1 MNENNQPVSEAA
13 AEQVLTPGAG
23 GADGRAGAAALAAAQ
38 AKAQENWNSYLRAV
52 AELDNY
58 RKRMDREIDNARKFA
73 IERFAQE
80 LVTVGDALEAGIQAG
95 AANPGPAL
103 LEGAQATLRELHRAF
118 DKAGI
123 KIIDPAGQP
132 FDPAWHEAM
141 VAQESREQPANTV
154 LSVIQKGYSLNGRLL
169 RPARV
174 IVSKAGCEAQLNLLN
189 DPQGSGHS
197 FDLLEDFHNG

>member
-1 MNENNQPVSEAA
+1 VNETNH
-13 AEQVLTPGAG
+13 AEGAFSSDADPAG
-23 GADGRAGAAALAAAQ
+23 GAEALAAAE
-38 AKAQENWNSYLRAV
+38 ARATENRNSYLRAV
-52 AELDNY
+52 AELENF
-58 RKRMDREIDNARKFA
+58 RKRSEREIENARKFA

-80 LVTVGDALEAGIQAG
+80 LVTVGDALEAGINAG

-103 LEGAQATLRELHRAF
+103 VEGAQATLRQLHRAF

-132 FDPAWHEAM
+132 FDPEWHEAM
-141 VAQESREQPANTV
+141 VAQESREPPNTV

-174 IVSKAGCEAQLNLLN
+174 IVSKAPGDGN
-189 DPQGSGHS
+189 
-197 FDLLEDFHNG
+197 

>member
-1 MNENNQPVSEAA
+1 MNENNQPAGAEAA
-13 AEQVLTPGAG
+13 DLS
-23 GADGRAGAAALAAAQ
+23 AAPPPDAQGALAAAE
-38 AKAQENWNSYLRAV
+38 AKAGENWNSYLRAV

-58 RKRMDREIDNARKFA
+58 RKRAERELDNARKYA
-73 IERFAQE
+73 VERFAQE
-80 LVTVGDALEAGIQAG
+80 LVTVGDSLEAGILAA

-103 LEGAQATLRELHRAF
+103 LEGAKGTLKQLQRAF

-123 KIIDPAGQP
+123 KVIDPSGQP
-132 FDPAWHEAM
+132 FDPEWHEAM

-174 IVSKAGCEAQLNLLN
+174 IVSKAPGGDAN
-189 DPQGSGHS
+189 
-197 FDLLEDFHNG
+197 